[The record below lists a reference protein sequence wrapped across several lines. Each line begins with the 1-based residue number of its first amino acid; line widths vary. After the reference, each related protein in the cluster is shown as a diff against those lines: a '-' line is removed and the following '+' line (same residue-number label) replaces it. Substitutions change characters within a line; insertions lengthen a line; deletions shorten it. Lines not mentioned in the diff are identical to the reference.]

1 MAGATGTWDRD
12 PTMWE
17 SALGWVDRG
26 YNATLGNITG
36 PIGLSIPEITVNGI
50 DRTEINTKIKA
61 EIDAKNVLKMAVVF
75 GIILSATVFVAGKMK
90 G

>member
-1 MAGATGTWDRD
+1 MSGASGTWDKD
-12 PTMWE
+12 PTLWE

-36 PIGLSIPEITVNGI
+36 PIGLSIPEISITGI
-50 DRTEINTKIKA
+50 DRSEINAKIKA

-75 GIILSATVFVAGKMK
+75 GVILSATVFVVGKMK